1 MLASKAEENCKV
13 LCSQQGIELSWSLKY
28 IKLFKLGRLVKNH
41 KSARK
46 QGRKLSCAA
55 HALSFICDQAQRELA
70 FGKLQSVCRW
80 WGRLNTR
87 EAQGWWSNATMT
99 GNTQFLI
106 ILTHCVILH
115 ALNLLSI
122 FRWQFCCKNFSIAS
136 LLQTPRRSE
145 SHPGNSDKY
154 FSQLQASQFWPNGQI
169 KS

>member
-87 EAQGWWSNATMT
+87 EAPGWWSNASMT
-99 GNTQFLI
+99 GNMQFL
-106 ILTHCVILH
+106 
-115 ALNLLSI
+115 
-122 FRWQFCCKNFSIAS
+122 RWQNQTTLLLHQTMYFPFLTSDVFSLIPQEAQCVVGTVS
-136 LLQTPRRSE
+136 I
-145 SHPGNSDKY
+145 HPLKALPIGS
-154 FSQLQASQFWPNGQI
+154 PNRKRWLGED
-169 KS
+169 